1 MTLKAILWDL
11 DGTLVDSEPA
21 HRAAFDDA
29 LAELGLSAPQDFHAR
44 MLGVNEAGVHEALV
58 AETGAVIG
66 LADWRQR
73 KWSHYQ
79 RHATAIRRRA
89 GVAGVA
95 ITLASRGIPAAVVS
109 NSTAAE
115 LAIAL
120 ATTGLGTIL
129 TTTVSVADVT
139 RGKPDPEGY
148 LLGARRLGLPPSACL
163 VIEDSP
169 VGAAAGRAAG
179 MRVIF
184 HPQVPHPDP
193 AAAAPG
199 AHYLAPDG
207 ALGALIDD
215 AMTTGDFP

>member
-1 MTLKAILWDL
+1 MTFTAILWDL

-21 HRAAFDDA
+21 HQAAFDDA
-29 LAELGLSAPQDFHAR
+29 LAELGLSVQRDFHAR
-44 MLGVNEAGVHEALV
+44 MLGVNEAGVYEALI
-58 AETGAVIG
+58 AETGAVIS

-79 RHATAIRRRA
+79 RHATAIRPRA
-89 GVAGVA
+89 GVADVA
-95 ITLASRGIPAAVVS
+95 IKLASRGIPAAVVS
-109 NSTAAE
+109 NSTADE
-115 LAIAL
+115 VAIAL

-129 TTTVSVADVT
+129 TTRVSFADVR

-148 LLGARRLGLPPSACL
+148 LLGARRLGQPPSACL

-184 HPQVPHPDP
+184 HPQAAHPDP
-193 AAAAPG
+193 TAAAPG

-207 ALGALIDD
+207 ALGALIAQ

>member
-1 MTLKAILWDL
+1 MTFKAILWDL

-21 HRAAFDDA
+21 HQAAFDDA
-29 LAELGLSAPQDFHAR
+29 LAELGLSVQPDFHAR
-44 MLGVNEAGVHEALV
+44 MLGMNEAGVHEALIK
-58 AETGAVIG
+58 ETGAAISQ
-66 LADWRQR
+66 ADWRQR

-79 RHATAIRRRA
+79 RHATAIRPRA
-89 GVAGVA
+89 GVADVA
-95 ITLASRGIPAAVVS
+95 IKLVSRDIPSAVVS
-109 NSTAAE
+109 NSTADE
-115 LAIAL
+115 VTIAL

-129 TTTVSVADVT
+129 TTRVSLADVS

-148 LLGARRLGLPPSACL
+148 LLGARRLGMAPSACL

-184 HPQVPHPDP
+184 HPQTAHSDP
-193 AAAAPG
+193 TAAAPG

-207 ALGALIDD
+207 SLGALIAQ
-215 AMTTGDFP
+215 AMITGDFS